1 MMKSLVF
8 ALALALFAVIHCNA
22 AQDARDCKG
31 KDNKCNDK
39 QFCMATGIDP
49 DGNVRHAC
57 ALKLG
62 KGAAC
67 QGRFMSDVHNE
78 MGEIV

>member
-22 AQDARDCKG
+22 TLDCKG
-31 KDNKCNDK
+31 KDKECKKN